1 MLEQPL
7 DAFASAGWYWDTR
20 GLNKPADA
28 NNFKLVTER
37 INGGLNGEDNRL
49 KYYARALTEFA
60 QS

>member
-1 MLEQPL
+1 MVFNINSQN
-7 DAFASAGWYWDTR
+7 Y
-20 GLNKPADA
+20 
-28 NNFKLVTER
+28 NFKLVTER